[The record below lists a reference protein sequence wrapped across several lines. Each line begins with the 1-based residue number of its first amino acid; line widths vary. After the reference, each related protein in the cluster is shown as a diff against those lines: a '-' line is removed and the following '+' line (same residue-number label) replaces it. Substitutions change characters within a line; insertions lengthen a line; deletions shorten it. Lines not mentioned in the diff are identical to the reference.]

1 MTPYAFVAAEML
13 GARLEVLATYESV
26 ATGSTTYRSYFV
38 VNAEKFRE
46 FGLSATVD
54 DVFSYLQKLQK
65 PARFIYH
72 DKFSTSSYLLPALW
86 FRTHRIFATEQ
97 PASSVLRVE
106 ATKGSTSS
114 SESVDKVAS
123 EQAEVAA
130 VWDGTKLKYTG
141 NPAVLFIP
149 LPLTLPNDLLVAPTS
164 LDEQVKTAIRK
175 AIDASG
181 EIGIGDFKRW
191 RNVDNAD
198 NAREAIR
205 ALGELKRV
213 ARDPA
218 SVVVRVN
225 ADTANQNE
233 GVAERL
239 ATIADDARQAIR
251 LAGTELVLE
260 NPKLHEAADVVWTVK
275 WVHDGAILLVSE
287 MQVTKEDVRKRLT
300 QEFHIS
306 FTPAEGDLTRRIVSL
321 IHSRMHRIRYIWPYQ
336 DNAPTVIR
344 DVDFTIP
351 KNEKVYVQRLTWRD
365 PDRND
370 FVPAGAFDVLPL
382 EVGQATF
389 AFDKRD
395 FIRTDTGTVDY
406 QNPLS
411 DVAYKIILERPSNE
425 STLSK
430 ALAGAFIGLFLL
442 VGAGAAFDMR
452 RRILPQKPVPPRTL
466 PGVCRAL
473 ASRFHEP
480 WTERPLTDAGV
491 LCCKRERLEEQIEEL
506 KSKGLVPASMGGI
519 TRWAYG
525 FTAGTSVP
533 FVKGVFS
540 GEASRHVELVL
551 DPTKVGDALRL
562 NALLDLMIR
571 KQLLSTFVGR
581 PLEWDAL
588 NELARNILPGAEAAD
603 LLIRPEDETVVKIA
617 SSHFRQVL
625 DDGMKRLS
633 LLRGSWS
640 VTKRDGRCLAHQRL
654 ALSGPILVGEARVSS
669 VLMEFNIA
677 DDVELPLDAAS
688 GTLDCWLLGKIVRPT
703 IVEDAGASTL
713 SLHLRVVALLLGEDS
728 GLQLVTRMARDV
740 AGPAQERV

>member
-1 MTPYAFVAAEML
+1 MRSRCLPALITLALCLGMESPGPLHAAKAEIPRALLGVPLDQQYLDADRELARRLGETLGIELRHDDKFNTYGDLIERVTTTRDPYLARMTPYAFVAAEML

-251 LAGTELVLE
+251 LAGTEVVLE
-260 NPKLHEAADVVWTVK
+260 NP
-275 WVHDGAILLVSE
+275 
-287 MQVTKEDVRKRLT
+287 
-300 QEFHIS
+300 
-306 FTPAEGDLTRRIVSL
+306 
-321 IHSRMHRIRYIWPYQ
+321 
-336 DNAPTVIR
+336 
-344 DVDFTIP
+344 
-351 KNEKVYVQRLTWRD
+351 
-365 PDRND
+365 
-370 FVPAGAFDVLPL
+370 
-382 EVGQATF
+382 
-389 AFDKRD
+389 
-395 FIRTDTGTVDY
+395 
-406 QNPLS
+406 
-411 DVAYKIILERPSNE
+411 
-425 STLSK
+425 
-430 ALAGAFIGLFLL
+430 
-442 VGAGAAFDMR
+442 
-452 RRILPQKPVPPRTL
+452 
-466 PGVCRAL
+466 
-473 ASRFHEP
+473 
-480 WTERPLTDAGV
+480 
-491 LCCKRERLEEQIEEL
+491 
-506 KSKGLVPASMGGI
+506 
-519 TRWAYG
+519 
-525 FTAGTSVP
+525 
-533 FVKGVFS
+533 
-540 GEASRHVELVL
+540 
-551 DPTKVGDALRL
+551 
-562 NALLDLMIR
+562 
-571 KQLLSTFVGR
+571 
-581 PLEWDAL
+581 
-588 NELARNILPGAEAAD
+588 
-603 LLIRPEDETVVKIA
+603 
-617 SSHFRQVL
+617 
-625 DDGMKRLS
+625 
-633 LLRGSWS
+633 
-640 VTKRDGRCLAHQRL
+640 
-654 ALSGPILVGEARVSS
+654 
-669 VLMEFNIA
+669 
-677 DDVELPLDAAS
+677 
-688 GTLDCWLLGKIVRPT
+688 
-703 IVEDAGASTL
+703 
-713 SLHLRVVALLLGEDS
+713 
-728 GLQLVTRMARDV
+728 
-740 AGPAQERV
+740 